1 MSVSTTAPAAVGASI
16 STSYRDLVAA
26 VKAVGLLAGG
36 TRPAFPNIEVAAADQ
51 TLTLTSADTESAVS
65 VTVAGSITGDEQR
78 VMVSWAELSKL
89 LPAAVK
95 GTSKRQL
102 DQLDI
107 NIDMTGESLT
117 LGVAGYELPVTVAP
131 EAQLPDMPAT
141 TPGTHVVDRDE
152 FAAMFT
158 RVVAAACT
166 DELLRTFTMVSTDMT
181 ADSLTLTATDRYR
194 MSRGSVACN
203 GTAEQSVLLPGA
215 LIAKLLPFCDG
226 DQITLGTDG
235 EKAEWITLHSGSLT
249 VKIHAHDGSFPRITH
264 LFDMHNADTATVDR
278 AEFRTAADRAKALTA
293 VLADRNTA
301 ARIIVA
307 PGTLTVAPGTR
318 DDART
323 AAPSITADTH
333 VDGTWT
339 GGANP
344 TYLVEAVAHLT
355 GETVTLEFT
364 APGKPIK
371 LTGDD
376 TFEHVLMLMRLPQ

>member
-131 EAQLPDMPAT
+131 DAQLPDMPAT

-249 VKIHAHDGSFPRITH
+249 VKIHAHNGSFPRITH

-278 AEFRTAADRAKALTA
+278 AEFRTAADRA
-293 VLADRNTA
+293 
-301 ARIIVA
+301 
-307 PGTLTVAPGTR
+307 
-318 DDART
+318 
-323 AAPSITADTH
+323 
-333 VDGTWT
+333 
-339 GGANP
+339 
-344 TYLVEAVAHLT
+344 
-355 GETVTLEFT
+355 
-364 APGKPIK
+364 
-371 LTGDD
+371 
-376 TFEHVLMLMRLPQ
+376 